1 MTFQIQK
8 ILASSNR
15 SKSDSFHRTFPDN
28 LLNTGTAQHGCRP
41 LISLQQSLPRQG
53 CIEIPLTSNPLS
65 HFIHSRTW
73 HWAPIMG
80 QALFRMLGVQ
90 WWTWPILRNLS
101 SSRESRYWFFF
112 LSHKINVQLHIVIIS
127 ALKEKCTA
135 VREHMWVWAK
145 GQTFWKSE
153 KASLKNWHLSSNMK
167 AKKKLNSLTAGLSR
181 GFKELKC
188 SGNSH
193 KEATAFPF
201 SIPRVALIL
210 GSFSLEH
217 VVGLMPHSPRGTVCA
232 QPSHLCRAQP
242 SRIHQALAACST
254 FLLLCG

>member
-112 LSHKINVQLHIVIIS
+112 LSHKINVQFTHRDN
-127 ALKEKCTA
+127 KCLEGKVHSGKRA
-135 VREHMWVWAK
+135 HVGVGQGPNFLEVRK
-145 GQTFWKSE
+145 GFPEELTF
-153 KASLKNWHLSSNMK
+153 
-167 AKKKLNSLTAGLSR
+167 
-181 GFKELKC
+181 ELKYE
-188 SGNSH
+188 G
-193 KEATAFPF
+193 
-201 SIPRVALIL
+201 
-210 GSFSLEH
+210 
-217 VVGLMPHSPRGTVCA
+217 
-232 QPSHLCRAQP
+232 
-242 SRIHQALAACST
+242 
-254 FLLLCG
+254 